1 MSVCNDL
8 DKIWEHSHFWNWS
21 PDWLIVKEVYEKV
34 PESYSVL
41 MPFAY
46 SYFEEMI
53 WTTMSE
59 YGLPLF
65 DREGKPI
72 KVKVGM
78 VLIKLAIEE
87 NITNSEYVFL
97 LEKRKNIL
105 LMTR

>member
-1 MSVCNDL
+1 
-8 DKIWEHSHFWNWS
+8 
-21 PDWLIVKEVYEKV
+21 
-34 PESYSVL
+34 
-41 MPFAY
+41 
-46 SYFEEMI
+46 
-53 WTTMSE
+53 MSE